1 MVHNGTLAP
10 LRDISW
16 PRLEEWLPMRRRE
29 FIAVLGGAAAW
40 PLAARA
46 QRPGMPV
53 IGYLSVGAP
62 IGHLLGVFKQSLAE
76 TGFVEGRN
84 VAIETPS
91 ADGRYDRLP
100 ALAADLV
107 RRQVA
112 VIVAIT
118 ASPALAAKAATA
130 TIPIVF
136 NIADDPVEL
145 GLVASLPRPGGNAT
159 GVSFLFSDLVAKH
172 LGLLRELLPTA
183 ARFGMLVNP
192 QSANAEIL
200 TKKATAA
207 AAATGVE
214 IIVVRAGDPRAI
226 EDAFATL
233 ARQRVAAL
241 MVGADG
247 YFYRRRVQLTT
258 LAARLGLPTVFTT
271 REFAEAGGL
280 MSYGTSL
287 PEAFRMTGLY
297 TGRIL
302 KGAKPADLPVVQST
316 KFDFVINFPTAKALG
331 LDVPPM
337 LLARADEVIE

>member
-1 MVHNGTLAP
+1 MNN
-10 LRDISW
+10 
-16 PRLEEWLPMRRRE
+16 RRE
-29 FIAVLGGAAAW
+29 FITLLGGAAAW

-46 QRPGMPV
+46 RQPTMPV
-53 IGYLSVGAP
+53 VGYLSVGAP
-62 IGHLLGVFKQSLAE
+62 PAHLLAVFKQSLAE
-76 TGFVEGRN
+76 AGFVEGRN

-118 ASPALAAKAATA
+118 ANPALAAKDATE

-136 NIADDPVEL
+136 NVPEDPVGL
-145 GLVASLPRPGGNAT
+145 GLVASIARPGGNAT

-172 LGLLRELLPTA
+172 LGLLRELMPRA
-183 ARFGMLVNP
+183 ARIGVLVNP
-192 QSANAEIL
+192 QNANADIL
-200 TKKATAA
+200 TKNATAA
-207 AAATGVE
+207 AASTGTE
-214 IIVVRAGDPRAI
+214 IIVFRASDAGAI
-226 EDAFATL
+226 EDAFAML
-233 ARQRVAAL
+233 ARQRADAL

-247 YFYRRRVQLTT
+247 YFFRRRVQFAT
-258 LAARLGLPTVFTT
+258 LAARHGLPTIFTT
-271 REFAEAGGL
+271 REYAEAGGL

-297 TGRIL
+297 TARIL

-316 KFDFVINFPTAKALG
+316 KFEFVINIPTARALG
-331 LDVPPM
+331 LEIPPT

>member
-1 MVHNGTLAP
+1 
-10 LRDISW
+10 
-16 PRLEEWLPMRRRE
+16 MRRRS
-29 FIAVLGGAAAW
+29 FITLLGGAAAW

-46 QRPGMPV
+46 QQPTLPAV
-53 IGYLSVGAP
+53 GYLTVGAAP
-62 IGHLLGVFKQSLAE
+62 GHLLEIFKRGLAE

-84 VAIETPS
+84 GVIENLS
-91 ADGRYDRLP
+91 ADGHYERLP
-100 ALAADLV
+100 ALAADLA

-118 ASPALAAKAATA
+118 TNPALAAKAATA

-136 NIADDPVEL
+136 NIPDDPVEL

-172 LGLLRELLPTA
+172 LGLLRELLPKA
-183 ARFGMLVNP
+183 ARFGLLVNP
-192 QSANAEIL
+192 QNANAENL
-200 TKKATAA
+200 AKNATAA
-207 AAATGVE
+207 AAVSGAE
-214 IIVVRAGDPRAI
+214 MIIVRASDSSAI
-226 EDAFATL
+226 EEAFAML
-233 ARQRVAAL
+233 VRQRADAL
-241 MVGADG
+241 MVGTDS
-247 YFYRRRVQLTT
+247 YFFRRRVQFATLTS
-258 LAARLGLPTVFTT
+258 RHGLPTIFTT
-271 REFAEAGGL
+271 REYPEAGGL

-316 KFDFVINFPTAKALG
+316 KFDFVINIPTARALG
-331 LDVPPM
+331 LDMPAT

>member
-1 MVHNGTLAP
+1 MSG
-10 LRDISW
+10 
-16 PRLEEWLPMRRRE
+16 MRRRE
-29 FIAVLGGAAAW
+29 FITLLGGAAAAW
-40 PLAARA
+40 PRAARA
-46 QRPGMPV
+46 QQSAMPV

-76 TGFVEGRN
+76 AGFVEGRN
-84 VAIETPS
+84 LVIETPS
-91 ADGRYDRLP
+91 ADGHYDRLP

-107 RRQVA
+107 RRQVT

-118 ASPALAAKAATA
+118 ANPALAAKAATA

-172 LGLLRELLPTA
+172 LGLLRELLPKA
-183 ARFGMLVNP
+183 ARFGLLVNP
-192 QSANAEIL
+192 QSANAENL
-200 TKKATAA
+200 TKNTTAA
-207 AAATGVE
+207 AAATGIE
-214 IIVVRAGDPRAI
+214 IIVVRASDPGAI
-226 EDAFATL
+226 EDAFPTL
-233 ARQRVAAL
+233 VRQRADAL

-247 YFYRRRVQLTT
+247 YFFRRRVQLAT
-258 LAARLGLPTVFTT
+258 LAARHVLPAVFTT
-271 REFAEAGGL
+271 REYADAGGL

-316 KFDFVINFPTAKALG
+316 KFDFVINVPTARALG
-331 LDVPPM
+331 LDVPDT
-337 LLARADEVIE
+337 LIARADEVIE

>member
-1 MVHNGTLAP
+1 
-10 LRDISW
+10 
-16 PRLEEWLPMRRRE
+16 MRRRD
-29 FIAVLGGAAAW
+29 FITGIAGSVAAW

-46 QRPGMPV
+46 QQPAMPV

-62 IGHLLGVFKQSLAE
+62 IGHLLGVFKHSLAE
-76 TGFVEGRN
+76 AGFVEGRN

-91 ADGRYDRLP
+91 ADGHYDRLP

-107 RRQVA
+107 RRHVT

-118 ASPALAAKAATA
+118 ANPALAAKAATA

-172 LGLLRELLPTA
+172 LGLLRELLPKA
-183 ARFGMLVNP
+183 ARFGLLVNP
-192 QSANAEIL
+192 QSANAEKL
-200 TKKATAA
+200 TKTATAA
-207 AAATGVE
+207 AASTGAE
-214 IIVVRAGDPRAI
+214 IIVVRGGDPSAI
-226 EDAFATL
+226 EEAFATL
-233 ARQRVAAL
+233 ARQRTDAL

-247 YFYRRRVQLTT
+247 YFYRRRVQLAT
-258 LAARLGLPTVFTT
+258 LAARHGLPTVFTT

-316 KFDFVINFPTAKALG
+316 KFDFVINVPTARALG
-331 LDVPPM
+331 LEVPPM